1 MVCYSSSN
9 HELGFCNK
17 QTCSSKWWSWCS
29 SSRYLL
35 ACPFFKNEDALLN
48 HKHRSELVF
57 LFPLLIVSSFNL
69 FMWKYSIF
77 VFLHAFGVYI
87 WKSECF
93 SIPGR
98 ATLCSLE
105 NTKKKKKTFSII
117 PYTNH
122 NHSIPFCIPFMRNW
136 KEYNLFLC
144 FLRKWTAGESL
155 FPEFLASEK
164 VSFGFSHHIAATFLL
179 PISEL
184 TPFS

>member
-1 MVCYSSSN
+1 MSASISFCLFLSNRHHNHHIHFGLAWRNEGDKSMVCYSSSN

-105 NTKKKKKTFSII
+105 NTTKKK
-117 PYTNH
+117 
-122 NHSIPFCIPFMRNW
+122 
-136 KEYNLFLC
+136 NLFNNTL
-144 FLRKWTAGESL
+144 
-155 FPEFLASEK
+155 
-164 VSFGFSHHIAATFLL
+164 H
-179 PISEL
+179 
-184 TPFS
+184 